1 MQFFAKVCVWICW
14 RWGSLWEWNG
24 LSWEHFVENQCGG
37 RRGRN
42 GRPDLVGKVEGER
55 RATDR
60 TSNFVHSVEL
70 PYDGE

>member
-1 MQFFAKVCVWICW
+1 MWICW